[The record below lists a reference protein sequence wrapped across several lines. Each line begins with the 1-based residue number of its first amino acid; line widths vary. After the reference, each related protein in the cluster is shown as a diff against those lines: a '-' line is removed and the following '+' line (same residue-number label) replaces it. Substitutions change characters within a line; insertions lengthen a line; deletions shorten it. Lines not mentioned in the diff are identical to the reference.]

1 MAPEANCFE
10 KKIIF
15 FLYICGAQH
24 RLFALP
30 LLPVQQRQPAGR
42 TCRLSADEVMPIEIR
57 S

>member
-42 TCRLSADEVMPIEIR
+42 TCRLSADEVMSIEIR